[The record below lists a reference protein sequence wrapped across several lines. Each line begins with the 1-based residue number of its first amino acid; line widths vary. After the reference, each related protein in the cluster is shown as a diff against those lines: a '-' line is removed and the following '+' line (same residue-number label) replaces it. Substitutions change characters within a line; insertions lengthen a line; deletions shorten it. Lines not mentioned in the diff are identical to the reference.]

1 MQMCK
6 TTTKAHIIREK
17 IRELSNN
24 DPAVSDLDLPIRSQN
39 TTSELKPPYLSVWS
53 QIIFVVVVVY
63 FAQFGS
69 CFL

>member
-39 TTSELKPPYLSVWS
+39 TTSELKPPYLSV
-53 QIIFVVVVVY
+53 
-63 FAQFGS
+63 
-69 CFL
+69 